1 MVTSLSIVLVFA
13 LMILFQQR
21 FFIGF
26 SAVYLTGS
34 LALNA
39 AWLGGWRGIEPPLD
53 GAEDPE
59 TVH

>member
-1 MVTSLSIVLVFA
+1 
-13 LMILFQQR
+13 MILFQQR

-39 AWLGGWRGIEPPLD
+39 AWLGGWRGIDPPLD
-53 GAEDPE
+53 GAEDLE
-59 TVH
+59 TVQ